1 MHVHT
6 YVFTHIH
13 VGADLEKCVE
23 VCRGFLDGH
32 VVVLLQNILNQRGAT
47 EGRALAVVDC
57 ITEVRQLLGSRLIKG
72 INILL
77 FVSKAT
83 ISCFLYLEGDM
94 SKLRDMLCIYIY
106 IY

>member
-6 YVFTHIH
+6 YIFTHIH

-72 INILL
+72 NNILL
-77 FVSKAT
+77 IIYRGGHQQTPRHA
-83 ISCFLYLEGDM
+83 L
-94 SKLRDMLCIYIY
+94 YIY
-106 IY
+106 ILLIYIDYI